1 METSNLKVA
10 SLDDLHLA
18 IHSALQ
24 AILQKV
30 GLVTPYD
37 LQHILD
43 QMKIDLDGKEK
54 RKSLEELSDN
64 TNSKLVYGNIEWDS
78 ILYPY
83 VLTQKTFE
91 LIRISLIELIS
102 HFKQKFRISRK
113 EMCSILIG
121 VLILSFKKQVG
132 NVEDKD
138 RFQHR

>member
-1 METSNLKVA
+1 MEFRNLKVA
-10 SLDDLHLA
+10 SLDDFNLA
-18 IHSALQ
+18 IRSALQ

-54 RKSLEELSDN
+54 RKSLEELSDS
-64 TNSKLVYGNIEWDS
+64 TGSKLVYGNIEWDS

-83 VLTQKTFE
+83 VLTHKTFE
-91 LIRISLIELIS
+91 LLRISLTELIS
-102 HFKQKFRISRK
+102 HFKQKYRISRK

-121 VLILSFKKQVG
+121 VLILSFKKQIG

>member
-1 METSNLKVA
+1 MESRNLKTA
-10 SLDDLHLA
+10 SLDDFNLYLN
-18 IHSALQ
+18 SALQ

-43 QMKIDLDGKEK
+43 QMKIDLKGHEK
-54 RKSLEELSDN
+54 RKSLEELSDK

-83 VLTQKTFE
+83 VLTQKTFD
-91 LIRISLIELIS
+91 LIRISMSEIIS

-113 EMCSILIG
+113 EICSILIG
-121 VLILSFKKQVG
+121 VLILSFKKQLG
-132 NVEDKD
+132 NGEDKD
-138 RFQHR
+138 KFQHR

>member
-1 METSNLKVA
+1 MESRNVKVA
-10 SLDDLHLA
+10 RLDDFNLA

-43 QMKIDLDGKEK
+43 QIKIDLDGKEK
-54 RKSLEELSDN
+54 RKSLEDLSDK

-91 LIRISLIELIS
+91 LLRISLIELIS
-102 HFKQKFRISRK
+102 HFKQKYRISRK

-121 VLILSFKKQVG
+121 VLILSFKKQIS

>member
-1 METSNLKVA
+1 MGSRNLKTA
-10 SLDDLHLA
+10 SFDDFNLA
-18 IHSALQ
+18 INSALQ
-24 AILQKV
+24 AILHKV

-43 QMKIDLDGKEK
+43 QMKIDLEGQEK
-54 RKSLEELSDN
+54 RKSLEELSDK

-91 LIRISLIELIS
+91 QIRISITELIS
-102 HFKQKFRISRK
+102 HFKQRFRISRK
-113 EMCSILIG
+113 EICSILIG
-121 VLILSFKKQVG
+121 VLILSFKKQIVNG
-132 NVEDKD
+132 EYKD

>member
-1 METSNLKVA
+1 M
-10 SLDDLHLA
+10 
-18 IHSALQ
+18 
-24 AILQKV
+24 
-30 GLVTPYD
+30 TPYD

-43 QMKIDLDGKEK
+43 QMQIDLEGQEK
-54 RKSLEELSDN
+54 RKCLEELSDK

-91 LIRISLIELIS
+91 LIQISVSEIIS

-113 EMCSILIG
+113 EISSILIG
-121 VLILSFKKQVG
+121 VLILSFKKHIG
-132 NVEDKD
+132 NGEDKD

>member
-1 METSNLKVA
+1 MESRNLKAA
-10 SLDDLHLA
+10 SLDDFNLA
-18 IHSALQ
+18 LNSALQ

-43 QMKIDLDGKEK
+43 QMKIDLEGHEK
-54 RKSLEELSDN
+54 RKSLEELSDK

-91 LIRISLIELIS
+91 LIRISMSEIIS
-102 HFKQKFRISRK
+102 NFKQKFRISRK
-113 EMCSILIG
+113 EICSILIG
-121 VLILSFKKQVG
+121 VLILSFKKQLG
-132 NVEDKD
+132 NGEDKD
-138 RFQHR
+138 RSQHR